1 MAYVETKNATI
12 YYEVYGDGPA
22 VAFAHGAGGNAASWW
37 QQVPEFSKNYKVIVF
52 DHRLYGRSKC
62 TPDDFDYGE
71 FSNDFRA
78 ILDAE
83 GIDKCAIV
91 CQSMGGRTGLSVA
104 METPDRVP
112 CLILSNTAGGILTD
126 KIKAIQDTSQGT
138 RPAGLKSRAL
148 AADFVDK
155 SPEKHYLYMQLFDLN
170 AQITPEI
177 RKQLESKRTVIDPA
191 SLKNFAVPTL
201 CITSPNDVIFPPAAI
216 KEVAAILNAEMVE
229 LPEAGHSPYFETP
242 DAFNETVRGFLAQ
255 HI

>member
-1 MAYVETKNATI
+1 MAYVETKNAEI
-12 YYEVYGDGPA
+12 YYETYGEGPA
-22 VAFAHGAGGNAASWW
+22 LAFAHGAGGNAASWW
-37 QQVPEFSKNYKVIVF
+37 QQVPLFSQKYKVIVF

-62 TPDDFDYGE
+62 DPDNFDYGE

-83 GIDKCAIV
+83 DIEKCAIV
-91 CQSMGGRTGLSVA
+91 CQSMGGRTGLRVA

-126 KIKAIQDTSQGT
+126 KIKAIQDESQGA
-138 RPAGLKSRAL
+138 RPAGLKSRAV
-148 AADFVDK
+148 AADFARK
-155 SPEKHYLYMQLFDLN
+155 SPEKNYLYMQLFDLN

-177 RKQLESKRTVIDPA
+177 RNQLQSKRTIVDLA
-191 SLKNFAVPTL
+191 QLEGFAVPTL
-201 CITSPNDVIFPPAAI
+201 CITSPNDIIFPPAAI
-216 KEVAAILNAEMVE
+216 KEVAEILNADLVE

-242 DAFNETVRGFLAQ
+242 EAFNETVSAFLAK